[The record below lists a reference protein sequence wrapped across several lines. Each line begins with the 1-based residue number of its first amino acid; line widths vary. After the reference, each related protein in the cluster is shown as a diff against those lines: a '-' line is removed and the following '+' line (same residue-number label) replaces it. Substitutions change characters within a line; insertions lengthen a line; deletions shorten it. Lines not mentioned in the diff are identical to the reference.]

1 MNMKDRSK
9 RYVARFRQEIAFYRL
24 VLVHPRTPRAS
35 RFFLGAAI
43 AYALS
48 PIDLIPDFIPVLG
61 YLDDVL
67 IVPLLIWL
75 ALRLI
80 PKDVIADCRRKAN
93 AGAPRP

>member
-1 MNMKDRSK
+1 MNLKDRAK
-9 RYVARFRQEIAFYRL
+9 RYVVRFRQEIAFYRL
-24 VLVHPRTPRAS
+24 VLAHPRTPRAS

-93 AGAPRP
+93 AGASRP